1 MEQGLDQGMNQGM
14 SQGWRSIQEWFLG
27 PRCVLCGDRASVDME
42 LCDGCLGDLP
52 ALGDGCP
59 RCGEPT
65 PGAQVCGACQ
75 RQPPP
80 YDYLYAPFRYQ
91 MPLDW
96 LVQGLK
102 FERRLNHARL
112 LAAVVK
118 RVWQPPDAAPD
129 LLIPVPLHASRLR
142 ERGFNQAIELFA
154 PLAKQMA
161 VPIARRLVVRRHATP
176 AQAGL
181 DARSRRRN
189 VRGAFALRGAPDL
202 VKGRSVVILD
212 DVVTT
217 GSTVAE
223 LARVLRRA
231 GAERIGVWAL
241 ARTVVP

>member
-1 MEQGLDQGMNQGM
+1 MEQA
-14 SQGWRSIQEWFLG
+14 WRSIQDWFLG
-27 PRCVLCGDRASVDME
+27 PRCVLCGDRASVELE
-42 LCDGCLGDLP
+42 LCEGCLADLP
-52 ALGDGCP
+52 RLGGGCP

-65 PGAQVCGACQ
+65 PAAQICGACL
-75 RQPPP
+75 RRPPP
-80 YDYLYAPFRYQ
+80 FDYLYAPFRYRL
-91 MPLDW
+91 PLDW

-102 FERRLNHARL
+102 FERRLNHASI
-112 LAAVVK
+112 LAEVLR
-118 RVWQPPDAAPD
+118 RVWRPPDARPD

-154 PLAKQMA
+154 PLARDLG
-161 VPIARRLVVRRHATP
+161 VPIERRLALRSQATP

-181 DARSRRRN
+181 DARARRRN
-189 VRGAFALRGAPDL
+189 VRGAFVLRGNADR
-202 VKGRSVVILD
+202 VRGKSVVILD

-231 GAERIGVWAL
+231 GARRVGVWAL